1 MPEFSAELKIIAVVF
16 MGLLSLGGIAFAI
29 FYPKILDR
37 SKANKRMGKVK
48 DKSQTGN
55 RAKMTTDDGVSRRKQ
70 VQQSLKE
77 IENRQK
83 AKKKKLTL
91 RIRIQQA
98 GLKIT
103 PRTFYIVSFIAAIA
117 VTALLAV
124 TGNQPLVLL
133 GAFAATGLGLPQW
146 LLSFL
151 TKRRQKKFLAEF
163 ANSIDI
169 IVRGVKSGLP
179 LNDCLNIIAV
189 ESPDP
194 VGPEFLE
201 IIDAQRAGIPLSKCL
216 ENMFERM
223 PLAEVNFFSIVLS
236 IQQKSG
242 GNLSEAL
249 SNLSKVLRER
259 KKMLGK
265 IQAMSQEAKSSAA
278 IIGFLPFGIMGTV
291 YLTSPD
297 YISLLWTDPIGNV
310 LLAGSAVWMLTGI
323 LVMKKMIA
331 FDF

>member
-1 MPEFSAELKIIAVVF
+1 
-16 MGLLSLGGIAFAI
+16 MGLMSLGGVAFAI
-29 FYPKILDR
+29 FFPKIAER
-37 SKANKRMGKVK
+37 SKANKRLSKVK
-48 DKSQTGN
+48 QKPDAGG
-55 RAKMTTDDGVSRRKQ
+55 RAKLAADDTVSRRKQ
-70 VQQSLKE
+70 VQESLKE
-77 IENRQK
+77 SEAKQK
-83 AKKKKLTL
+83 SKKKQLTM
-91 RIRIQQA
+91 RVRIQQA
-98 GLKIT
+98 GLHLD
-103 PRTFYIVSFIAAIA
+103 PRTFYILSFVLGLVLAAILA
-117 VTALLAV
+117 VTANPLLIC
-124 TGNQPLVLL
+124 L
-133 GAFAATGLGLPQW
+133 GGFLAASLGFPRW

-151 TKRRQKKFLAEF
+151 TKRRQAKFLDEF

-179 LNDCLNIIAV
+179 LNDCLNIIAR
-189 ESPDP
+189 ESPEP

-201 IIDAQRAGIPLSKCL
+201 IVEAQKAGIPLAQCL
-216 ENMFERM
+216 DNMFERM

-249 SNLSKVLRER
+249 GNLSKVLRER

-297 YISLLWTDPIGNV
+297 YISILWTDPVGHV